1 MVGVVRIAAA
11 DRDRPDAD
19 IAIIDMPAI
28 LASIGRWAAGESGH
42 AALKR
47 GLSGSA
53 LVSAPVVS
61 RGVRGRISGMPLG
74 ESRAVAGAGLVCG
87 SRECAWLDSGPIV
100 PPA

>member
-1 MVGVVRIAAA
+1 MIPGRIRSSIARVGVVRIAAA

-47 GLSGSA
+47 GRNA
-53 LVSAPVVS
+53 
-61 RGVRGRISGMPLG
+61 
-74 ESRAVAGAGLVCG
+74 
-87 SRECAWLDSGPIV
+87 
-100 PPA
+100 